1 MVSPADRLF
10 STGVAKGTSSRQQD
24 TVLTIR
30 FFLTIKF
37 IRRFHSN
44 YFWMGNR
51 GICMISR
58 PAVNSVTV
66 YSLVATG
73 GDKQLQ
79 TETLCTDNL
88 IHQKICQPLCLDGM

>member
-1 MVSPADRLF
+1 
-10 STGVAKGTSSRQQD
+10 
-24 TVLTIR
+24 
-30 FFLTIKF
+30 
-37 IRRFHSN
+37 
-44 YFWMGNR
+44 
-51 GICMISR
+51 MISR